1 MRYRR
6 GQQVRTCGQPSK
18 DVPRGR
24 TGKIVYIH
32 PSRRWLNINFGF
44 YVESFMVEDVEPA
57 KPSRRRKK
65 QCEQ

>member
-6 GQQVRTCGQPSK
+6 GQRVKAHCQSPKGTPYN
-18 DVPRGR
+18 R

-57 KPSRRRKK
+57 KLSRRRKK
-65 QCEQ
+65 QCE